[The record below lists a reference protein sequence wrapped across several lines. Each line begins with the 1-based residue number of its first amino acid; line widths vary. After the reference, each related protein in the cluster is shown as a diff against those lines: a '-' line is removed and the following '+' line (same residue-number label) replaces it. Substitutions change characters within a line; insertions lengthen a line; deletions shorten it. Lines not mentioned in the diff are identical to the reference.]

1 MAMDCYG
8 AVFVVVWEVRCGRA
22 VKATLFLGYKI
33 AVQGGMDG
41 TLLWNNIIHSHFFTV
56 LPFEWAVTWQP
67 CLKAAAKPLLIHVQ
81 CRVSALIGIVC
92 MQQNSFSLSC
102 IGAVPVSL
110 GRKGK
115 PANWSFCLFT
125 VYFYLPFNL
134 FPFFFLFKYLMSV
147 DLFLWQ
153 MIFSFQKQKAIDM
166 PALWGHLFSTS
177 N

>member
-1 MAMDCYG
+1 M
-8 AVFVVVWEVRCGRA
+8 VVWEVRCGRA

-41 TLLWNNIIHSHFFTV
+41 TLLWNNIIHTHFFTV

-67 CLKAAAKPLLIHVQ
+67 CLNAAAQPLLIHVQ
-81 CRVSALIGIVC
+81 CRVSTLLGIVC
-92 MQQNSFSLSC
+92 MQHISFSLSC
-102 IGAVPVSL
+102 IGAVPVGL

-134 FPFFFLFKYLMSV
+134 FFLFEKFKYLMSV
-147 DLFLWQ
+147 HLFLWQ
-153 MIFSFQKQKAIDM
+153 IIFSFQKQKAIEM
-166 PALWGHLFSTS
+166 PESQGHLFSIF